1 MYLSSC
7 NNSTKILELIYVNCC
22 AYYLLVVLLEQE
34 QLHEREQHILELEM
48 KLEEKDRELHATKI
62 DTEAVCFGSLS
73 LSLSFSSLFDFL
85 EWQA

>member
-1 MYLSSC
+1 MYLSSR

-48 KLEEKDRELHATKI
+48 KLEEKDRELHAMKI
-62 DTEAVCFGSLS
+62 DTEEVCFGSLS
-73 LSLSFSSLFDFL
+73 LSPLFDFL